1 MTTPITRLFPLLL
14 LSLPLPVLA
23 GDQGDQPLTLMPPRQ
38 PADKTAQQQQ
48 TLQQS
53 DELHDIHGPLPI
65 AGQPPYPAIAGIVLA
80 ILLILAALFFW
91 LKRRSKPGPAAPHPW
106 ETALSELAAAKPLQS
121 GGQGLLYMERAGQV
135 LRRYIESRFAIRS
148 TRQTTREFLAGLS
161 HAGNSSLDD
170 YRPELQ
176 VCLEQ
181 ADMAKFAH
189 RVPDLDNMVQMEQA
203 VTDFVK
209 KTEPI
214 SAASG
219 DRS

>member
-1 MTTPITRLFPLLL
+1 MTAPITRLLPFLL

-38 PADKTAQQQQ
+38 PADKTANQPQ

-65 AGQPPYPAIAGIVLA
+65 VGQPPYLAIAGIILA
-80 ILLILAALFFW
+80 ILLIHAALLFW

-106 ETALSELAAAKPLQS
+106 ETALCELAAAKPLQS
-121 GGQGLLYMERAGQV
+121 AGQGLLYMERAGQI

-161 HAGNSSLDD
+161 QAGNSSLDD

-189 RVPDLDNMVQMEQA
+189 RVPDLDNMAQMERA
-203 VTDFVK
+203 VMDFVK

-214 SAASG
+214 TAPSG
-219 DRS
+219 GRP

>member
-1 MTTPITRLFPLLL
+1 MTTSIIRLLPFLV
-14 LSLPLPVLA
+14 LSLPVSALA
-23 GDQGDQPLTLMPPRQ
+23 GDQGDQPLTLLPPPQ
-38 PADKTAQQQQ
+38 SADKTALQQQ

-53 DELHDIHGPLPI
+53 EELHDIHGPLPI
-65 AGQPPYPAIAGIVLA
+65 AGQPPYPAIAGIILA
-80 ILLILAALFFW
+80 ILLILAVLYFW
-91 LKRRSKPGPAAPHPW
+91 LKRRAKPGPPAPLPW

-121 GGQGLLYMERAGQV
+121 AGQGLLYMERAGQV

-161 HAGNSSLDD
+161 HGGNSSLDD

-189 RVPDLDNMVQMEQA
+189 RVPDLDNMIQMEQA
-203 VTDFVK
+203 VTDFVQ
-209 KTEPI
+209 KTESIP
-214 SAASG
+214 APSG
-219 DRS
+219 GGS

>member
-1 MTTPITRLFPLLL
+1 ML
-14 LSLPLPVLA
+14 LSVPTIALA
-23 GDQGDQPLTLMPPRQ
+23 GERDDQPLTLMSPQQ

-48 TLQQS
+48 TLQQNE
-53 DELHDIHGPLPI
+53 DIHDIHGPIPI
-65 AGQPPYPAIAGIVLA
+65 AGQPPYLAITIS
-80 ILLILAALFFW
+80 ILLILAILAAIIFW
-91 LKRRSKPGPAAPHPW
+91 LKKRRKPGPPTPFPW
-106 ETALSELAAAKPLQS
+106 ETALAELAAAKALQT
-121 GGQGLLYMERAGQV
+121 GGQGLLYMERASQV

-148 TRQTTREFLAGLS
+148 TRQTTGEFLAGLG
-161 HAGNSSLDD
+161 HAGNNSPLEE

-189 RVPDLDNMVQMEQA
+189 QVPDLNNMARMEFA

-214 SAASG
+214 TTPAG
-219 DRS
+219 GKT